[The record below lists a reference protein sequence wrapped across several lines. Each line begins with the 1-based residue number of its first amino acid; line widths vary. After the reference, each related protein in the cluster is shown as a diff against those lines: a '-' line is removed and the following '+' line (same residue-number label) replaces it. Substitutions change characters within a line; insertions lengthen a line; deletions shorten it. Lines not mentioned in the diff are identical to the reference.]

1 MTEPQEQKPQ
11 DQSKP
16 AASDPQNQQTAA
28 QPQAPTPPSPQEFEA
43 IKSEL
48 EQTQAKLSEM
58 LTISQHALADLQNY
72 RRRTEEEKSSFIEF
86 ANADLILGLIP
97 ALNTI
102 DTALKHEPKDAE
114 WIKGIEASLR
124 QITTEL
130 QKRGLKEIS
139 TAGQKF
145 DPKLHEA
152 LLVAPGEKDAI
163 LEELEKGYML
173 GERVIKPARVKV
185 GNGEAA

>member
-1 MTEPQEQKPQ
+1 MTDPQ
-11 DQSKP
+11 DT
-16 AASDPQNQQTAA
+16 QNQSV
-28 QPQAPTPPSPQEFEA
+28 PSPQEFEA
-43 IKSEL
+43 VRTEL

-58 LTISQHALADLQNY
+58 LLIIQHALADLQNY
-72 RRRTEEEKSSFIEF
+72 RSRTEEEKASFVEF
-86 ANADLILGLIP
+86 ANAELMLGLIP
-97 ALNTI
+97 ALNAI
-102 DTALKHEPKDAE
+102 DTALRHEPKDAE

-130 QKRGLKEIS
+130 QKRGLKEIT

-152 LLVAPGEKDAI
+152 LLVAPGEKDLI

-185 GNGEAA
+185 GNGEPSKTTNP

>member
-1 MTEPQEQKPQ
+1 MTDPQ
-11 DQSKP
+11 DQS
-16 AASDPQNQQTAA
+16 QTA
-28 QPQAPTPPSPQEFEA
+28 QAPSPQEFEA

-48 EQTQAKLSEM
+48 EQTQGKLSEM

-72 RRRTEEEKSSFIEF
+72 RRRTEEEKASFVEF

-97 ALNTI
+97 ALNSI
-102 DTALKHEPKDAE
+102 DIALKHEPKDAE

-124 QITTEL
+124 QIKSEL
-130 QKRGLKEIS
+130 EKRGLKEIAA
-139 TAGQKF
+139 AGQKF
-145 DPKLHEA
+145 DPKFHEA
-152 LLVAPGEKDAI
+152 LLVAPGEKDLI

-185 GNGEAA
+185 GNGETAK

>member
-1 MTEPQEQKPQ
+1 MTDPQEQDRKTASQPQPLQQPQ
-11 DQSKP
+11 DQK
-16 AASDPQNQQTAA
+16 QT
-28 QPQAPTPPSPQEFEA
+28 PPPPSPQEFDA
-43 IKSEL
+43 VKSEL
-48 EQTQAKLSEM
+48 EQTQTKLSEM

-72 RRRTEEEKSSFIEF
+72 RRRTEEEKSSFIQF
-86 ANADLILGLIP
+86 ANAELILGLIP
-97 ALNTI
+97 ALNSI
-102 DTALKHEPKDAE
+102 DIALKHEPKDAE
-114 WIKGIEASLR
+114 WIKGIESSLR

-185 GNGEAA
+185 GNGEIA